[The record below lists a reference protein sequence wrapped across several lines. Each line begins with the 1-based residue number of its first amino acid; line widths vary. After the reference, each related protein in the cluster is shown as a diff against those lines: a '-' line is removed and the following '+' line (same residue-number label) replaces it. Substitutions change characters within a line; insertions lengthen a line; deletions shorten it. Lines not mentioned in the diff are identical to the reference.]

1 MPLLSFDGVSAEYG
15 ATTVFSDLTFS
26 LQPGQRLG
34 VGGPKGGGKSAMLRL
49 LSGELTAGSGRV
61 SRERGARIGMLD
73 QFDADLTTA
82 TVLEQTISAHSD
94 LMNLRHRLHELEQ
107 RLAAG
112 DHGADVMAE
121 YGRVQERYE
130 HGGGYT
136 LEARAREVL
145 GGLGFLDEA
154 LDHPCSEL
162 SGGQRRRGPLA
173 HLTFLPTHVFPPP
186 HPPTPPPPPSLQR
199 PRAT

>member
-1 MPLLSFDGVSAEYG
+1 
-15 ATTVFSDLTFS
+15 
-26 LQPGQRLG
+26 
-34 VGGPKGGGKSAMLRL
+34 MLRL
-49 LSGELTAGSGRV
+49 ISGELTPASGKV

-82 TVLEQTISAHSD
+82 TVLEQTISAHTD
-94 LMNLRHRLHELEQ
+94 IMNLRRRLHELEQ

-121 YGRVQERYE
+121 YGAVQERYE

-145 GGLGFLDEA
+145 GGLGFLAHA
-154 LDHPCSEL
+154 LDHPCPAL
-162 SGGQRRRGPLA
+162 PAGQ
-173 HLTFLPTHVFPPP
+173 H
-186 HPPTPPPPPSLQR
+186 
-199 PRAT
+199 